1 VSIILQYAE
10 NSSNVK
16 MAFVHSHKYYE
27 IYYLING
34 NRNYFIGDK
43 VYKITSGDFILI
55 PPDLLHKTFGS
66 KFERLLVYFDKE
78 SVPPSLF
85 SALDECLD
93 SVVISVPTYERKDI
107 EALLNKMHTEYSS
120 NLECREM
127 IISSLL
133 NTLIIEMIR
142 LKREGQEPQYKNDSV
157 TNLIMNIVTHINNN
171 YMENITIDTLANMAY
186 LSRSHFC
193 RQFKKVTGFSP
204 LEYLNSVRLKAAEH
218 LLDTTAL
225 SVTTIS
231 SQVGF
236 SSSNYFG
243 DIFKRY
249 KGMSPRSYRKTVNQN
264 IIDYVTNPPQN

>member
-1 VSIILQYAE
+1 
-10 NSSNVK
+10 
-16 MAFVHSHKYYE
+16 
-27 IYYLING
+27 
-34 NRNYFIGDK
+34 
-43 VYKITSGDFILI
+43 
-55 PPDLLHKTFGS
+55 LHKTFGS

-127 IISSLL
+127 MISSLL